1 MNGEKF
7 MTAIYGISDKYV
19 AECANE
25 KHLYTL
31 KKIRARV
38 LIAASAALVVLSVIF
53 AANSFYE
60 KQKYIIWNQNADIQ
74 EIERYYD
81 QATAGNIVITES
93 LKNAVAVLTPSSQNK
108 PPETDEKSVFAILI
122 TETTGIPKEEIYK
135 KFVLPLGAE
144 ESYMKNGIIFLTRK
158 QLETIECPDNM
169 AIILSLAYKD

>member
-25 KHLYTL
+25 KHLYTR

-38 LIAASAALVVLSVIF
+38 LIAASVALVVLSVIF

-93 LKNAVAVLTPSSQNK
+93 LENAVAVLTPSAQDK
-108 PPETDEKSVFAILI
+108 PTETDEKSVFAILI
-122 TETTGIPKEEIYK
+122 TETTD
-135 KFVLPLGAE
+135 
-144 ESYMKNGIIFLTRK
+144 T
-158 QLETIECPDNM
+158 
-169 AIILSLAYKD
+169 ILSSNSKSLPVCVFINNERALFFCSVSSTISATPSPMIDE